1 MNLKEQL
8 AEDMKAAMRSGDTL
22 RRDTVRMARNAI
34 EYAEKAKGQPL
45 DHSEELV
52 ALQQQAKQRK
62 DSIEAYH
69 AVGRTDAEAQEAAEL
84 AIIEQYLP
92 SQMNRDEI
100 VVVAQGIIE
109 RRKLK
114 IRKQHFRHFRIG
126 MLPRINQNFLNRPNG
141 VYCPTDGRR
150 FDELWPGADKGGN
163 FHKLKRSF

>member
-45 DHSEELV
+45 SHSEELV

-69 AVGRTDAEAQEAAEL
+69 AVGRTGAEAQEAAEL

-100 VVVAQGIIE
+100 EAVARDIIE
-109 RRKLK
+109 KVGATGPGDKGKVMGPLMQQIK
-114 IRKQHFRHFRIG
+114 GQADG
-126 MLPRINQNFLNRPNG
+126 GRINAT
-141 VYCPTDGRR
+141 VT
-150 FDELWPGADKGGN
+150 ELLGA
-163 FHKLKRSF
+163 

>member
-45 DHSEELV
+45 SHSEELV

-69 AVGRTDAEAQEAAEL
+69 AVGRAGAEAQEAAEL

-100 VVVAQGIIE
+100 EAVARDIIE
-109 RRKLK
+109 KV
-114 IRKQHFRHFRIG
+114 G
-126 MLPRINQNFLNRPNG
+126 ATG
-141 VYCPTDGRR
+141 
-150 FDELWPGADKGGN
+150 PGDKGKVMGPLMQQIKGQADGGLIN
-163 FHKLKRSF
+163 ATVTELLGA

>member
-100 VVVAQGIIE
+100 VVVAQDIIE
-109 RRKLK
+109 RV
-114 IRKQHFRHFRIG
+114 G
-126 MLPRINQNFLNRPNG
+126 ATG
-141 VYCPTDGRR
+141 
-150 FDELWPGADKGGN
+150 PGDKGKVMGPLMQQIKGQADGGLIN
-163 FHKLKRSF
+163 ATVTELLGA